1 MAEYITNIVRNFRP
15 DAGNP
20 MQLLI
25 DEFNSMDTD
34 AQGILTA
41 SLSAATPGGPV
52 SFTSRLF
59 DDASGIDKYLA
70 AVQNSSAERKKQVS
84 DIDAKCSSARL
95 RIVRVLKQG
104 KYVGSNPPTVMVRNF
119 IRPKRGYADEAI
131 SIIGDVIDNVPEG
144 ETRAT
149 LTESTTGETG
159 LLTLSIPSQ
168 NWQAAEERYSQFRSS
183 LSRPI
188 AKRMMDIT
196 ESTSRGPFF
205 ILANTIAM

>member
-1 MAEYITNIVRNFRP
+1 MAGYITNIVRNFRP

-70 AVQNSSAERKKQVS
+70 AFQNSSVERNNQVS
-84 DIDAKCSSARL
+84 DIDAKCSSALL

-119 IRPKRGYADEAI
+119 IRPKRGCADEVI

-144 ETRAT
+144 ETSAT

-159 LLTLSIPSQ
+159 LLTLSIPSE
-168 NWQAAEERYSQFRSS
+168 NWQAAEERYSRFRST
-183 LSRPI
+183 LGRPI

-196 ESTSRGPFF
+196 ESSSRVPFF
-205 ILANTIAM
+205 ILANTIEM

>member
-1 MAEYITNIVRNFRP
+1 MAGYITNIVRNFRP

-34 AQGILTA
+34 AKGILTA

-70 AVQNSSAERKKQVS
+70 AVQNSSVERNKQVS
-84 DIDAKCSSARL
+84 VIDAKCSSARL

-119 IRPKRGYADEAI
+119 IRPKRGCADEVI

-144 ETRAT
+144 ETSAT

-159 LLTLSIPSQ
+159 LLTLSIPSE
-168 NWQAAEERYSQFRSS
+168 NWQAAEERYSRFRST
-183 LSRPI
+183 LGRPI

-196 ESTSRGPFF
+196 ESSSRVPFF
-205 ILANTIAM
+205 ILANTIEM

>member
-1 MAEYITNIVRNFRP
+1 
-15 DAGNP
+15 
-20 MQLLI
+20 
-25 DEFNSMDTD
+25 MDTD

-70 AVQNSSAERKKQVS
+70 AVQNSSVERNKQVS

-119 IRPKRGYADEAI
+119 IRPKRGCADEVI

-144 ETRAT
+144 ETSAT

-159 LLTLSIPSQ
+159 LLTLSIPSE
-168 NWQAAEERYSQFRSS
+168 NWQAAEERYSRFRST
-183 LSRPI
+183 LGRPI

-196 ESTSRGPFF
+196 ESSSRVPFF
-205 ILANTIAM
+205 ILANTIEM